1 MFDPQQTLIDAFV
14 PHLLRALRDTF
25 PDADP
30 AIADALDRAA
40 RTALQTLCNCDCAYH
55 DLEHTVRVADAGL
68 SILQGRQI
76 CRGDLTADDWLHAL
90 VALLYHDIGYLRGL
104 LRGDRDGAYIADES
118 GRRVITPA
126 AATDAAMA
134 PWHVA
139 RGRLYVEERF
149 AADPVLNSAVLAQH
163 IGMTQFPVP
172 REAPYQE
179 TDSLSALVRAADLI
193 GQMADPDYPNKQG
206 RLFTEFQET
215 GDAKRLGV
223 ASADALRAMFPAFFY
238 DQVFPYLSSALE
250 YLALTRDGRAWSA
263 RLYRHVHGETGSL
276 PNSAKPWPAPASLS
290 TEALGPATLGSATL
304 GPATLSPATAGA
316 AEARL

>member
-14 PHLLRALRDTF
+14 PHVLQALRDTF

-30 AIADALDRAA
+30 AIADALERAA
-40 RTALQTLCNCDCAYH
+40 RTALETLCKCDCAYH

-68 SILQGRQI
+68 SILKGRQI
-76 CRGDLTADDWLHAL
+76 DRGDLSASDWVHAL

-104 LRGDRDGAYIADES
+104 LQGDREGAYVADET
-118 GRRVITPA
+118 GQRVITPA

-139 RGRLYVEERF
+139 RGRLYVQERF
-149 AADPVLNSAVLAQH
+149 AADPVLSPDLLAEH

-172 REAPYQE
+172 RAPQYQD

-223 ASADALRAMFPAFFY
+223 TSADDLRAMFPAFFY
-238 DQVFPYLSSALE
+238 DQVFPYLSSALR
-250 YLALTRDGRAWSA
+250 YLALTEDGRAWST
-263 RLYRHVHGETGSL
+263 RLFVHVHGKAAWRPTC
-276 PNSAKPWPAPASLS
+276 PDPWHPLAA
-290 TEALGPATLGSATL
+290 G
-304 GPATLSPATAGA
+304 GA
-316 AEARL
+316 A